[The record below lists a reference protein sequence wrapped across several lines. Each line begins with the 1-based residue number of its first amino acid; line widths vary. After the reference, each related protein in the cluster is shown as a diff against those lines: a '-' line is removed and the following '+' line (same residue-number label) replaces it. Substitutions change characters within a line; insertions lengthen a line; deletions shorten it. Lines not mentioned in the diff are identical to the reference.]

1 MAILFFEEN
10 IKRPRLKY
18 RLISKWIKSIVKL
31 NTKETGAISFVF
43 CDNSFLLEINKKYL
57 NHDYYTD
64 IITFDNVNG
73 RVIEGDIFISCEM
86 VRTNSNEYGVTL
98 QEEYL
103 RVISHGILHL
113 LGYGDASDM
122 EKIIMRNKESEC
134 IALYKKIENGTIN
147 I

>member
-18 RLISKWIKSIVKL
+18 RLISKWIKSIIKL
-31 NTKETGAISFVF
+31 NKKETGAISFIF
-43 CDNSFLLEINKKYL
+43 CDNSFLLEINQKYL

-73 RVIEGDIFISCEM
+73 TVIEGDIFISCEM
-86 VRTNSNEYGVTL
+86 IKINSQEYGVNL
-98 QEEYL
+98 EEEYL

-113 LGYGDASDM
+113 LGYGDASDI
-122 EKIIMRNKESEC
+122 EKAIMRNKETES
-134 IALYKKIENGTIN
+134 IALYKTIENGAIN